1 MLTFDIICLA
11 KSTKHGGIC
20 IAGIKTDGSGWL
32 RPISNRRNGTLY
44 PEHYTTRDGQEPELF
59 DIIRIPFIR
68 HEPQYHHPENYL
80 IHYSYKWQILG
91 KASLEQVKNLIKPEI
106 KRSSSEPKLLGN
118 FDKQIGYEDL
128 QNTPL
133 KSSLAMINPEV
144 LEWEIRYNHQNK
156 KVFRCLF
163 SLCENFYDLP
173 ITDPVWIEKLNVLEE
188 GIYSCEDV
196 IKKLDLVNF
205 EPDKFR
211 LTISLSEP
219 FQPYYPSELQYC
231 YKLVASVINVTD
243 ISHRLGWV
251 RMKN

>member
-44 PEHYTTRDGQEPELF
+44 PEHFMTRDGQEPELF
-59 DIIRIPFIR
+59 DVIRIPFIR
-68 HEPQYHHPENYL
+68 HEPQCHHPENYL

-106 KRSSSEPKLLGN
+106 KRGSSEPKLLGN

-144 LEWEIRYNHQNK
+144 LEWEVRYNSQNK
-156 KVFRCLF
+156 KNFRCLF
-163 SLCENFYDLP
+163 CLCGNSYDLP

-188 GIYSCEDV
+188 GIYFCEDV
-196 IKKLDLVNF
+196 IEKLNLENF

-219 FQPYYPSELQYC
+219 FQPYYPSQLEYC

-243 ISHRLGWV
+243 VSFRLGWY
-251 RMKN
+251 R

>member
-1 MLTFDIICLA
+1 
-11 KSTKHGGIC
+11 
-20 IAGIKTDGSGWL
+20 
-32 RPISNRRNGTLY
+32 
-44 PEHYTTRDGQEPELF
+44 
-59 DIIRIPFIR
+59 
-68 HEPQYHHPENYL
+68 
-80 IHYSYKWQILG
+80 
-91 KASLEQVKNLIKPEI
+91 
-106 KRSSSEPKLLGN
+106 
-118 FDKQIGYEDL
+118 
-128 QNTPL
+128 
-133 KSSLAMINPEV
+133 MINPEV